1 MSVVFTIL
9 KIIGIILL
17 ILLALVILLACLIL
31 FVPIRYQL
39 QLQVDEAVDAKAS
52 VSYLLHL
59 VHLTFAYSEK
69 KPHGKLRILGIPVY
83 DFFPSDEVKQKR
95 EEQEKRKEEKKRKK
109 LQKQKEKQ
117 RKKRDKTK
125 KVNQKKVKRKTTSQ
139 SQQQVQKK
147 TETTQNKLSEKKLS
161 EAKPSEKSVS
171 SIKQIQIETQ
181 MAKIP
186 ELEEKTEE
194 AKETTTEKL
203 AELWEKIKSTYRK
216 VKVFLQKVVDKVKN
230 FKYTIIEFYKKL
242 KHAKETILW
251 YVEVLSR
258 EESKRAIQKAKHQLG
273 RLWKHV
279 SPKTFQGSI
288 QFGFDDPATTGDVF
302 SKICMVYPLYASYI
316 VIVPDFEKSV
326 LKGDLF
332 LKGRIRVATLLHIGW
347 KIMFDEDIRNLYEIC
362 SNPESYK

>member
-1 MSVVFTIL
+1 MSVVLTIL

-17 ILLALVILLACLIL
+17 ILLALVILLASLIL
-31 FVPIRYQL
+31 FVPVRYQL
-39 QLQVDEAVDAKAS
+39 QLQVDGEVDAKAT
-52 VSYLLHL
+52 VSYLLHF
-59 VHLTFAYSEK
+59 VHLTLAYNEK

-95 EEQEKRKEEKKRKK
+95 EERKKRKEEKQRKK

-147 TETTQNKLSEKKLS
+147 TETTQNKLSEKKNS

-171 SIKQIQIETQ
+171 SIKQTQ
-181 MAKIP
+181 LEIRMEKIP
-186 ELEEKTEE
+186 EEKTEE
-194 AKETTTEKL
+194 EQETKTGKL
-203 AELWEKIKSTYRK
+203 TELWDKIKNTYRK

-302 SKICMVYPLYASYI
+302 SKICMIYPLYASYI

-332 LKGRIRVATLLHIGW
+332 LKGRIRVVTLLHIGW
-347 KIMFDEDIRNLYEIC
+347 KIMFDKEIRKLYEIC
-362 SNPESYK
+362 SNPESHR